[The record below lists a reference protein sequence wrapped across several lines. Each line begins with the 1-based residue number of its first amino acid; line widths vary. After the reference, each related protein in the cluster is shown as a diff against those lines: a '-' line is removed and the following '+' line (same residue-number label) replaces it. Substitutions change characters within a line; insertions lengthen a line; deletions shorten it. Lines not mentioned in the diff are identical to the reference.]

1 MENENTITR
10 REFLKLAGSAVLGS
24 FMPKEILDVEES
36 KDIKFLEDAPDE
48 YVPYSSIL
56 SSLGYEY
63 SENEEQQ
70 FIQNYLFH
78 LGISNLDKQD
88 TKDFTVNRKLSELF
102 DNRYIWEEIPP
113 GTVMNVNGSS
123 SVFLGLDKNR
133 FPIFSSFS
141 WYGGK
146 QPEIGLSLLSLRNKY
161 YGFSGDTNVSLF
173 DAVDFSRHFD
183 TEGNDI
189 LPDFSLFKELGYD
202 VTVVLNIND
211 GSLSMW
217 DINNGDRI
225 NDKRM
230 FCVVGRRLKRNEF
243 LSKDYLENMW
253 KYMPFS
259 VYDSAIGCHIEP
271 NGVRRK
277 TYTPPIITE
286 FLGTTVVYGF
296 GGLGPDSHTDIS
308 MLRQVYIDK
317 DNKPIISSRYSSY
330 TLHEVPRG
338 TNDQSIL
345 MREPQLMKAN
355 KIGLPIENPNL
366 SAGCVN
372 MDGDTWDKLK
382 KILNSY
388 LHDDKRVSVMF
399 TTPATKQLSL
409 LRHGS
414 SNSHFHSDDPF
425 GAKSR
430 LWGYGSKY
438 IVGLDKKN
446 DYRGNTYALFPNRL

>member
-1 MENENTITR
+1 MENEKTITR
-10 REFLKLAGSAVLGS
+10 REFLKFAGGVFLGS
-24 FMPKEILDVEES
+24 FIPKEMLMEKGQDIEFF
-36 KDIKFLEDAPDE
+36 KDTPDE

-63 SENEEQQ
+63 GEDEEQQ

-78 LGISNLDKQD
+78 LGISNIDEQD
-88 TKDFTVNRKLSELF
+88 TKDFTVNCELSELLN
-102 DNRYIWEEIPP
+102 NRYIWGEIPP
-113 GTVMNVNGSS
+113 GTVMNVNGSL

-133 FPIFSSFS
+133 FPLFSSFS

-146 QPEIGLSLLSLRNKY
+146 QPEIGLSLLSLKRKY
-161 YGFSGDTNVSLF
+161 SSVSGDTKVSLF

-189 LPDFSLFKELGYD
+189 SPDFSLFKELGYD

-211 GSLSMW
+211 GSLSIW
-217 DINNGDRI
+217 DIDSGEKI

-253 KYMPFS
+253 KYIPSS
-259 VYDSAIGCHIEP
+259 VYDSAIGCHVDP

-277 TYTPPIITE
+277 TYTPSIITE
-286 FLGTTVVYGF
+286 FFGTTVVYGF

-308 MLRQVYIDK
+308 LLRQIYIDE
-317 DNKPIISSRYSSY
+317 DGRPIISNRYSSY

-345 MREPQLMKAN
+345 MREPQLITAN
-355 KIGLPIENPNL
+355 KTGLPIENPNL

-372 MDGDTWDKLK
+372 MDGDTWDELK

-388 LHDDKRVSVMF
+388 RNDGKRVSIMF
-399 TTPATKQLSL
+399 TTPATNQLSL
-409 LRHGS
+409 LRNGNG
-414 SNSHFHSDDPF
+414 NSHFHSDDPF
-425 GAKSR
+425 GAISG
-430 LWGYGSKY
+430 LWGYESKDK
-438 IVGLDKKN
+438 VGLDKKK
-446 DYRGNTYALFPNRL
+446 DYRGKAYALFPNRQ